1 MRRLPQL
8 DPELASIEVVR
19 CFGCGRYL
27 GVAPEIKMSMFCE
40 ELCWH
45 KAQVI
50 NFDSATRNRAI
61 RYLVEQGGHSMVQV
75 ARAFGMS
82 RSVVGDILAHGN
94 EGDYLSIA
102 RAAPVSDEFRAKRVR
117 AGKISAERRYGG
129 K

>member
-8 DPELASIEVVR
+8 DPELASIEQVR

-27 GVAPEIKMSMFCE
+27 GVAPEVKMAVFCE

-45 KAQVI
+45 QAQVI
-50 NFDSATRNRAI
+50 NFENAVRNRAI

-75 ARAFGMS
+75 ALAFGMS
-82 RSVVGDILAHGN
+82 RSVIGDILAHGN
-94 EGDYLSIA
+94 EGDYLAIA
-102 RAAPVSDEFRAKRVR
+102 RSAPVSDEFRAKRVR
-117 AGKISAERRYGG
+117 AGKISAERRYGR